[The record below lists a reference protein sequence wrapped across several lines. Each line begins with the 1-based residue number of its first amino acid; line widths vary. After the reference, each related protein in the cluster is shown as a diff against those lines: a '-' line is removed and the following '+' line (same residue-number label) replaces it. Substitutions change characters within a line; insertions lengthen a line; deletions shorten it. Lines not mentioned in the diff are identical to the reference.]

1 MKRLVPVLL
10 LVLCFAF
17 VVSSFAQTEKFALRV
32 NAGEIGAYKDKAGNS
47 WQPDQFYTEGKGY
60 GFQGG
65 DTVDRGASTKI
76 EGTEDPRLYQTERY
90 ALESFI
96 AEVPNGTYTVRLHFA
111 ETYSDITYDG
121 PRVFDVKI
129 QGTEVLKDWDVYK
142 STGGLNKAV
151 VKEFKDINVADGMLK
166 VEFVAKQQSPE
177 INAVEVLAQ

>member
-10 LVLCFAF
+10 LVFCFAF
-17 VVSSFAQTEKFALRV
+17 IVSSFAQSEKFALRV
-32 NAGEIGAYKDKAGNS
+32 NAGDVGAYKDKAGNT
-47 WQPDQFYTEGKGY
+47 WQPDQYYAKGKGY

-76 EGTEDPRLYQTERY
+76 EGTEDAKLYQTERY
-90 ALESFI
+90 SVEAFM

-121 PRVFDVKI
+121 PRVFGVKI
-129 QGTEVLKDWDVYK
+129 QGSEVLTDFDVYK
-142 STGGLNKAV
+142 STGGLNKAI
-151 VKEFKDINVADGMLK
+151 VKEFKDINVTDGLLK
-166 VEFVAKQQSPE
+166 VDFVAKQQSPE